1 MTMKNNRQSKREANR
16 LFHQCMVNGLI
27 DENLARETAGRIV
40 ETGRRDSR
48 PLVRHFLRLVRLDGA
63 RHAAN
68 IESAVPL
75 GPELR
80 STIETGLTRRFGPG
94 LMTSFA
100 HRPELIGGLRI
111 QVGCDVYD
119 DSVLARLQ
127 ALEKSF

>member
-1 MTMKNNRQSKREANR
+1 MKSNRHSKREANR
-16 LFHQCMVNGLI
+16 LFRQCVVNGLM
-27 DENLARETAGRIV
+27 DENLARGAAGRII
-40 ETGRRDSR
+40 EAGRRDA
-48 PLVRHFLRLVRLDGA
+48 LALLAHFLRLLRLDRA
-63 RHAAN
+63 RRAAN

-75 GPELR
+75 DPKLQSQLEADLA
-80 STIETGLTRRFGPG
+80 RRFGPG
-94 LMTSFA
+94 LMSSFA

>member
-1 MTMKNNRQSKREANR
+1 MRTDRQVKREANR
-16 LFHQCMVNGLI
+16 RFRQCVLNGLV
-27 DENLARETAGRIV
+27 DEHLAQEAADRIV
-40 ETGRRDSR
+40 EAGRRDAR
-48 PLVRHFLRLVRLDGA
+48 ALLAQFLRLVRLDRA
-63 RHAAN
+63 RRAAS

-75 GPELR
+75 GPKLQ
-80 STIETGLTRRFGPG
+80 STLEASLTRRFGPG